1 MPRMPALFL
10 GHGSP
15 MNAIERNPFSDAW
28 IELRK
33 SLPKPEAI
41 LCVSAHWFVRGARI
55 NDSPAPKMVYD
66 MYGFPDELYRVQ
78 YPAPGSP
85 EFAHKAA
92 KLLGERATFD
102 NSWGLDHGSWS
113 VLRRVFPNANIP
125 VFQISVDAGAT
136 PKAHFSLGELLR
148 SLREEGVLILG
159 SGNVVHNLGM
169 ADWEFSGG
177 FDWAKAF
184 DEYIQANVLSRSF
197 DHVVDYPRAGSSARL
212 SVPTPD
218 HFAPL
223 LTVLGASEPDDS
235 IRVFNDACVLG
246 SLSMTSYLFEERS

>member
-1 MPRMPALFL
+1 MPRMPVLFL

-28 IELRK
+28 IELGK
-33 SLPKPEAI
+33 SLPKPKAI
-41 LCVSAHWFVRGARI
+41 LCVSAHWFVRGTRI
-55 NDSPAPKMVYD
+55 NDSPAPKMIYD

-92 KLLGERATFD
+92 KLLGERATID
-102 NSWGLDHGSWS
+102 NSWGLDHGGWS
-113 VLRRVFPNANIP
+113 VLRRLFPNADIP
-125 VFQISVDAGAT
+125 VFQVSVDATAT
-136 PKAHFSLGELLR
+136 PEVHFSLGKLLR
-148 SLREEGVLILG
+148 PLREEGVLILG

-169 ADWEFSGG
+169 VDWESSGG

-184 DEYIQANVLSRSF
+184 DEYIQTNVLSRSF
-197 DHVVDYPRAGSSARL
+197 DNVVHYHHFGADARF
-212 SVPTPD
+212 SVPTQD

-223 LTVLGASEPDDS
+223 LTVLGAIEPDDT
-235 IRVFNDACVLG
+235 IRVLNDACVLG
-246 SLSMTSYLFEERS
+246 SLSMTSYLFQGAS